1 MGRIRAFVQEDIPN
15 VAELYWHFL
24 QGQKGPYPPS
34 LERYFHEVFFHNP
47 WWDSS
52 IASLV
57 YEEGQHGVVGFL
69 GVVPRPMSVNGKPI
83 QAAFGSSFVV
93 HPKNRGLAG
102 LKLLV
107 AFFEGKQ
114 DLAMT
119 DTSNQLNQQIWV
131 RLGGSTSAVH
141 GLKWARPL
149 RLGLYGLSM
158 LLRFGKEGFS
168 GSCGRACGVLH
179 KTISAVATKIPERL
193 RLPLGAVTEEELEI
207 DTLLHSCL
215 PSSFECYS
223 LRPEY
228 NRESL
233 RWLLDFMSR
242 MKASGTLRKI
252 ALRDAT
258 RQLIGWFIYYVKPG
272 GIAEVVQIG
281 AAKRHMKTVLD
292 YLFSGA
298 RNRGAIA
305 VHGSLEIRHAQE
317 LSEARCFF
325 WGSVPLLFH
334 ARDPKLAR
342 LVQQGDA
349 FLSRLDGEWCL
360 RYGAPEHKSPSVGL
374 ELANGNESSPE
385 AARRLAPGNFQPAP
399 LQPRTVK

>member
-1 MGRIRAFVQEDIPN
+1 MGRIRAFVQEDIPR

-131 RLGGSTSAVH
+131 RLGGSTSAAH

-193 RLPLGAVTEEELEI
+193 RLPL
-207 DTLLHSCL
+207 
-215 PSSFECYS
+215 
-223 LRPEY
+223 
-228 NRESL
+228 
-233 RWLLDFMSR
+233 
-242 MKASGTLRKI
+242 
-252 ALRDAT
+252 
-258 RQLIGWFIYYVKPG
+258 
-272 GIAEVVQIG
+272 
-281 AAKRHMKTVLD
+281 
-292 YLFSGA
+292 
-298 RNRGAIA
+298 
-305 VHGSLEIRHAQE
+305 
-317 LSEARCFF
+317 
-325 WGSVPLLFH
+325 
-334 ARDPKLAR
+334 
-342 LVQQGDA
+342 
-349 FLSRLDGEWCL
+349 
-360 RYGAPEHKSPSVGL
+360 
-374 ELANGNESSPE
+374 
-385 AARRLAPGNFQPAP
+385 
-399 LQPRTVK
+399 